1 MKIKLEIKDSDGII
15 QIQECDDY
23 KYNVD
28 TKTVLCYDKGEG
40 EQVLLIAAFENISHF
55 KRKPRDNDA
64 GR

>member
-1 MKIKLEIKDSDGII
+1 MRIEIKDADGII

-40 EQVLLIAAFENISHF
+40 DQTMLIAAFENVSHF
-55 KRKPRDNDA
+55 KKLKE
-64 GR
+64 